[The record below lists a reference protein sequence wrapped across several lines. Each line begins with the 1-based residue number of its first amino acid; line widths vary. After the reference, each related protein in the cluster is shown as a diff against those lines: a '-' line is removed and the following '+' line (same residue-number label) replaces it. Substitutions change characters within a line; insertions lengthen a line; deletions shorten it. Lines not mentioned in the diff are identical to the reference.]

1 MIRRRGNLLLAAGS
15 LVLAVVLSLRLWT
28 HANHAHFA
36 SGFFVGVFLALLI
49 SGLSKPSRADSK

>member
-1 MIRRRGNLLLAAGS
+1 LLAAGS
-15 LVLAVVLSLRLWT
+15 VVVAVVLSLRLGT

-49 SGLSKPSRADSK
+49 CGLSKRSRADSK